1 MIVRQMFDIS
11 NFIRSLRI
19 QARFARLSRAP
30 LRLLRLELRGDA
42 AECDWVARPP
52 DQWDADLAE
61 EVRERNFS
69 LQALEDA
76 MTVRELLFFTVPELS
91 SAVLRVFRPG
101 AQGRSELLI
110 TGTVSREEQLPPN
123 VSSLTMR
130 AKLSGFRFRLAD

>member
-11 NFIRSLRI
+11 NFIRS
-19 QARFARLSRAP
+19 